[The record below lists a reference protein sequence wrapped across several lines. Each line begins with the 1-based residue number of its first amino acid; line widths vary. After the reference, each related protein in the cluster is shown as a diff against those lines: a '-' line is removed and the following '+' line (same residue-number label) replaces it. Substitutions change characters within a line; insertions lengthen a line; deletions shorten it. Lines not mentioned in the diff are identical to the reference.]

1 MRKKPEHAHAVDA
14 DLKNDALVRLRRI
27 EGQVRGVQRMV
38 DEQRYCA
45 DVLVQISAI
54 HESLRGV
61 AQLMLRNHLEHCA
74 SEAIRSGDSVRRTRM
89 YDELTDL
96 FAKHVR

>member
-1 MRKKPEHAHAVDA
+1 MRKKLEHAHAVDA

-38 DEQRYCA
+38 DEQRYCT
-45 DVLVQISAI
+45 DVLMQISAI

-74 SEAIRSGDSVRRTRM
+74 SEAIRSGDSARRTRM